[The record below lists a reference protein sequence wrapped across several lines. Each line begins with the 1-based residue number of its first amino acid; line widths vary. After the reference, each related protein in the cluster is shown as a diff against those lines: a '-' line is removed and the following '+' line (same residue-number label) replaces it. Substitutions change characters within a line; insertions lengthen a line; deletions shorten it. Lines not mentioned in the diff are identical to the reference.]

1 MFVIKKLVATL
12 VMPYPLT
19 LALLITAGVLFWL
32 GRRRWAGGIA
42 VSGVMVLLLA
52 AWAPVAD
59 GLLGALERR
68 HPVVL
73 DASAYPEA
81 RHVVV
86 LGSGYVRDRSLPITS
101 QLVDS
106 GVIRVAE
113 GVRLYRQMANGR
125 LVVTGGSA
133 FSDWH
138 PADGYAELALA
149 LGVPEADLLVL
160 NEPRDTAEEAR
171 AVAALIGHGE
181 PFLLVTSASHM
192 ARSMIHFRRAG
203 LDPLAAPTRHKSLRA
218 NRSDPAYWVPNAS
231 HLRKTERAL
240 YEYMG
245 LFAAGGQRTDDG
257 GPRAD

>member
-12 VMPYPLT
+12 VMPFPLT
-19 LALLITAGVLFWL
+19 LALLFTAGLLLCFGL
-32 GRRRWAGGIA
+32 RRWAAGFVG
-42 VSGVMVLLLA
+42 SGVLLLFLA

-59 GLLGALERR
+59 GLLGPLERR
-68 HPVVL
+68 HVVL
-73 DASAYPEA
+73 LDVAAHPDV

-86 LGSGYVRDRSLPITS
+86 LGSGYVREPSLAITS

-106 GVIRVAE
+106 GVIRVTE
-113 GVRLYRQMANGR
+113 GVRLYRQIANGR

-149 LGVPEADLLVL
+149 LGVPGTDLVVL
-160 NEPRDTAEEAR
+160 NAPRDTAEEAR
-171 AVAALIGHGE
+171 AVAALLDDAE

-192 ARSMIHFRRAG
+192 ARSMLHFRRAG
-203 LDPLAAPTRHKSLRA
+203 LDPVAAPTRHKSLRA
-218 NRSDPAYWVPNAS
+218 NRSDPAYWIPNAT

-245 LFAAGGQRTDDG
+245 LLHEMASRGE
-257 GPRAD
+257 